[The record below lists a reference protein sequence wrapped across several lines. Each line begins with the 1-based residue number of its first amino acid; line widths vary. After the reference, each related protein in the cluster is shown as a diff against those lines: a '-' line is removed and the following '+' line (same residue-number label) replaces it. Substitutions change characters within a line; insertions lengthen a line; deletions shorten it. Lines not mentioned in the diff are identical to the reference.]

1 MKTLKHI
8 CFTSHGEV
16 MFRDT
21 EDVRHFFNMMV
32 ISAWKYQI
40 QLLVDTEM
48 SNHVHL
54 ILLGEQV
61 GSFVKE
67 LRKRYTM
74 HFNNRYGRSG
84 KLGEKGYF
92 CLEISGNNHIIAAIS
107 YVLRNPLHHG
117 VTGTAFAYRF
127 SAINDLFREDLG
139 KFDKPTLLKSRED
152 IARELPRRAE
162 FPDSFRMTTEGWF
175 TRESTMELRQTE
187 LLFVSPAAFE
197 YNMFRRTDERWK
209 EEQMRDPGSL
219 RPISF
224 ADIEPENAERF
235 MQEYLRNEKAGT
247 FRNTAAPDDFEL
259 CRIIDREILP
269 AMGKRSVYELSRQ
282 NRQEIARFLQFQ
294 KKATVP
300 SIQRCLVC

>member
-1 MKTLKHI
+1 MPLDAGNSGTTTRLISGILAGQPFETLIDGDASLRSRPMKRIMDPLTLMGADIRSLSGNGCLPLRI
-8 CFTSHGEV
+8 CPAKN
-16 MFRDT
+16 T
-21 EDVRHFFNMMV
+21 EI
-32 ISAWKYQI
+32 ISAAMSGQI
-40 QLLVDTEM
+40 
-48 SNHVHL
+48 
-54 ILLGEQV
+54 
-61 GSFVKE
+61 
-67 LRKRYTM
+67 
-74 HFNNRYGRSG
+74 
-84 KLGEKGYF
+84 
-92 CLEISGNNHIIAAIS
+92 
-107 YVLRNPLHHG
+107 LRNPLHHG

-139 KFDKPTLLKSRED
+139 KFDQPTLLKSRED

-162 FPDSFRMTTEGWF
+162 FPDSFQMTTEGWF

>member
-40 QLLVDTEM
+40 LLLVDTEM

-61 GSFVKE
+61 GSFVKD

-107 YVLRNPLHHG
+107 YV
-117 VTGTAFAYRF
+117 F

-162 FPDSFRMTTEGWF
+162 FPDSFQMTTEGWF

-224 ADIEPENAERF
+224 ARESRDLPEH
-235 MQEYLRNEKAGT
+235 
-247 FRNTAAPDDFEL
+247 
-259 CRIIDREILP
+259 
-269 AMGKRSVYELSRQ
+269 SR
-282 NRQEIARFLQFQ
+282 AR
-294 KKATVP
+294 
-300 SIQRCLVC
+300 